1 MYCTIEKNN
10 YVFVYE
16 DSGRFV
22 RKIGVNGQVE
32 SAYMNGVDKVA
43 ITYAANSNV
52 NPPLRYTELWDVS
65 GHLIRRTSCR

>member
-16 DSGRFV
+16 DSGRLV

-32 SAYMNGVDKVA
+32 SAYMNGTDKVS
-43 ITYAANSNV
+43 ITYTANSNV
-52 NPPLRYTELWDVS
+52 NPPLRYVGLWDVS
-65 GHLIRRTSCR
+65 GCLIRRTSCR

>member
-1 MYCTIEKNN
+1 LQIEKNN
-10 YVFVYE
+10 YVFVYG
-16 DSGRFV
+16 DGGRLV

-32 SAYMNGVDKVA
+32 SAYMNGTDKVV

-52 NPPLRYTELWDVS
+52 NPRLRYTELWDIG

>member
-1 MYCTIEKNN
+1 MYCTIERNN

-16 DSGRFV
+16 DGGRLV

-43 ITYAANSNV
+43 ITYAANCNV
-52 NPPLRYTELWDVS
+52 NPRLRHTELWDIS